1 MWSASYVHV
10 PPSCPALCALNWH
23 STVSALL
30 ILQSAVGASQCADF
44 TAALALGIAGKLI
57 VQLGL
62 GGAEWEGLTA
72 ILRDELRENED
83 TSNEQ
88 RVIRASL
95 AGLRG
100 SEREKTGVRQLF
112 KLFALVPEDTV
123 APLQTLQLMY
133 MAVYDTATTSL
144 LHIRKWLKVLV
155 DRSRE

>member
-1 MWSASYVHV
+1 M
-10 PPSCPALCALNWH
+10 
-23 STVSALL
+23 
-30 ILQSAVGASQCADF
+30 GASQCADF

-133 MAVYDTATTSL
+133 MAVNDTATTSL

>member
-1 MWSASYVHV
+1 M
-10 PPSCPALCALNWH
+10 
-23 STVSALL
+23 
-30 ILQSAVGASQCADF
+30 GASQCPDF

>member
-1 MWSASYVHV
+1 M
-10 PPSCPALCALNWH
+10 
-23 STVSALL
+23 
-30 ILQSAVGASQCADF
+30 GASQCPDF

-133 MAVYDTATTSL
+133 MAVNDTATTSL